1 LRAPNAIANDV
12 ETQEALLAECDG
24 ISGIPLTN

>member
-12 ETQEALLAECDG
+12 ETQETLLAECDG